1 MYFRSI
7 VFISTCKR
15 AGPSLEQTWI
25 PFTQRWIVPSLVKI
39 GPVVLVKMKMGKV
52 YRQTDD
58 RWQEIINLKNKILS
72 LESIM
77 KEIQVD
83 AQELTKYNSAD
94 L

>member
-1 MYFRSI
+1 
-7 VFISTCKR
+7 
-15 AGPSLEQTWI
+15 
-25 PFTQRWIVPSLVKI
+25 
-39 GPVVLVKMKMGKV
+39 MKMGKV

>member
-1 MYFRSI
+1 M
-7 VFISTCKR
+7 
-15 AGPSLEQTWI
+15 
-25 PFTQRWIVPSLVKI
+25 PSLVKI

-52 YRQTDD
+52 YRQMTDD
-58 RWQEIINLKNKILS
+58 RKSEIKKREKILS

-83 AQELTKYNSAD
+83 AQELTQYNSAY

>member
-1 MYFRSI
+1 M
-7 VFISTCKR
+7 
-15 AGPSLEQTWI
+15 
-25 PFTQRWIVPSLVKI
+25 PSLVKI